1 MHILKPEITLQYHND
16 CITEHEK
23 RLMLNRIRLSTQLHI
38 IHLENI
44 KKMHACM
51 IQQLETN
58 FKAKLNIL
66 EEKCFK
72 EQR

>member
-23 RLMLNRIRLSTQLHI
+23 RLMLNRIRLSTTTYYSFGKH
-38 IHLENI
+38 

-58 FKAKLNIL
+58 FKAKLKIL
-66 EEKCFK
+66 EE
-72 EQR
+72 